1 VQTTPTDS
9 ARADSAPAWVRHAR
23 VLATLAMLAVLAVVG
38 VRHADELE
46 RLLSARPL
54 CLVGMALCVLG
65 VRVLHSEII
74 RRTLAELG
82 YQLPPLEVFGLSV
95 LSAVPNLLLPRT
107 GFGALSMGLRARYG
121 VPLSVSGSL
130 ALPLA
135 ALDMVVIAAAG
146 FAVQTLVFGLA
157 SSRALLIAV
166 TFAGV
171 LVASSASVVLRV
183 RLRIPF
189 GPPRLRA
196 FVERLDA
203 AWAQLRGSRSFV
215 LRAFCLLC
223 VMCALRVLRF
233 ALAFAALD
241 YAPDLAGLAVSSL
254 FGDMMYVFALTPGA
268 LGLREAAIV
277 YCAQLAQVTPAAS
290 LAVAILDR
298 LVMTAVILVT
308 AQLCAWRLFGA
319 RARTRGGP
327 T

>member
-1 VQTTPTDS
+1 MQTTPTDS
-9 ARADSAPAWVRHAR
+9 ARDDAAPAWVRHAR
-23 VLATLAMLAVLAVVG
+23 VLATLAILAALAAVG
-38 VRHADELE
+38 VRHAGEFE

-54 CLVGMALCVLG
+54 CLAGMALCVLG

-82 YQLPPLEVFGLSV
+82 YRLPPFEVFGLSV
-95 LSAVPNLLLPRT
+95 LSAVPNLLLPRS
-107 GFGALSMGLRARYG
+107 GFGALSMGLRARHG
-121 VPLSVSGSL
+121 VPLAVSGSL

-135 ALDMVVIAAAG
+135 ALDMVVIAGAG
-146 FAVQTLVFGLA
+146 LAVQTLAFGLA
-157 SSRALLIAV
+157 RPHSLLIAG

-171 LVASSASVVLRV
+171 LVACSATVVLRV

-189 GPPRLRA
+189 GPPKLRA
-196 FVERLDA
+196 FVDRLDA

-215 LRAFCLLC
+215 LRAFSLLC
-223 VMCALRVLRF
+223 VMCALRLLRL

-241 YAPDLAGLAVSSL
+241 LAPDFAGLAVSSL
-254 FGDMMYVFALTPGA
+254 FGDVMYLFALTPGA

-290 LAVAILDR
+290 LAVAVLDR
-298 LVMTAVILVT
+298 LVMTAVTLVA

-319 RARTRGGP
+319 RARTGGDP

>member
-1 VQTTPTDS
+1 LQTTPTTES
-9 ARADSAPAWVRHAR
+9 ARADASPAWVRHAR
-23 VLATLAMLAVLAVVG
+23 VLATLAILAALAVFG
-38 VRHADELE
+38 FRHAGELE

-54 CLVGMALCVLG
+54 CVAGMALCVLG

-82 YQLPPLEVFGLSV
+82 HRLPPFEVFGLSV
-95 LSAVPNLLLPRT
+95 LSAVPNLLVPRS
-107 GFGALSMGLRARYG
+107 GFGALSMGLRARHG
-121 VPLSVSGSL
+121 VPLAVSGSL

-135 ALDMVVIAAAG
+135 ALDMVVISAAG
-146 FAVQTLVFGLA
+146 LAVQTLAFGLTRP
-157 SSRALLIAV
+157 RALLIAGV
-166 TFAGV
+166 FAGV
-171 LVASSASVVLRV
+171 LVASSASVALRV

-223 VMCALRVLRF
+223 VMCALRLLRL

-241 YAPDLAGLAVSSL
+241 YAPDFAGLAVASL
-254 FGDMMYVFALTPGA
+254 FGDVMYLFALTPGA

-298 LVMTAVILVT
+298 LVMTAVILAT
-308 AQLCAWRLFGA
+308 AQLCTWRLFRV
-319 RARTRGGP
+319 RART
-327 T
+327 